1 MGLLEDISSFPWSD
15 HVTLHVSNEGTRAD
29 IHSIMSGYKSGWN
42 VYACGAE
49 TYMSAVMDAAKRAGF
64 PEDARHLEYFS
75 VPEIPDYENSVFTI
89 KLLKSKIELTVPA
102 NKNAA
107 EVLIE
112 NGIPVN
118 LKCSDGL
125 CGVCQC
131 GLVSGEVEHRDFVL
145 SKAQQKNTIITCQSR
160 AAKPEGLLE
169 LNL

>member
-1 MGLLEDISSFPWSD
+1 
-15 HVTLHVSNEGTRAD
+15 
-29 IHSIMSGYKSGWN
+29 
-42 VYACGAE
+42 
-49 TYMSAVMDAAKRAGF
+49 MSAVMDAAQRAGF

-75 VPEIPDYENSVFTI
+75 VPEIPDYKNSAFTI

-125 CGVCQC
+125 CGVCKC

-145 SKAQQKNTIITCQSR
+145 SKAQQKNTIIVCQSR
-160 AAKPEGLLE
+160 AANPDGLLE